1 MDELRQLIDLAG
13 SRGWTVGSAESLTAG
28 LFCAQIA
35 SCPGASVVL
44 KGGIVTYWTEM
55 KEVLLDVPA
64 MLVEKFG
71 VISRE
76 CARAMALNAQ
86 RIMDVDFAVSFTGNA
101 GPDVMEE
108 KPAGRVY
115 CAIASR
121 DGTVF
126 DFRFQMDG
134 MQRNEVRAEV
144 VRRMISNLLSVM
156 KEEI

>member
-1 MDELRQLIDLAG
+1 
-13 SRGWTVGSAESLTAG
+13 
-28 LFCAQIA
+28 
-35 SCPGASVVL
+35 
-44 KGGIVTYWTEM
+44 M
-55 KEVLLDVPA
+55 KEVFLDVPA

-115 CAIASR
+115 CAIARR

>member
-76 CARAMALNAQ
+76 CARHGFKRAADHGCRLCGIVYGQ
-86 RIMDVDFAVSFTGNA
+86 CRTGCH
-101 GPDVMEE
+101 GRE
-108 KPAGRVY
+108 AGRTR
-115 CAIASR
+115 ILR
-121 DGTVF
+121 DRKTGWNSF
-126 DFRFQMDG
+126 
-134 MQRNEVRAEV
+134 
-144 VRRMISNLLSVM
+144 
-156 KEEI
+156 